1 MRNLVIMRSTGY
13 PVIFDATH
21 SVQQMG
27 AAGGSSGGLPAFIP
41 PQVRG
46 AAAVG
51 IDALF
56 IETHPDPD
64 NALSDGSNMVPLDRM
79 RDLLQMTLQIHSTH
93 GTTIS

>member
-1 MRNLVIMRSTGY
+1 MNEPTLHKPLRLWPGIVI
-13 PVIFDATH
+13 VA
-21 SVQQMG
+21 VQWL
-27 AAGGSSGGLPAFIP
+27 ARYGLPAFIP

-64 NALSDGSNMVPLDRM
+64 SALSDGSNMVPLDRM
-79 RDLLQMTLQIHSTH
+79 RALLEMTLAIHATH
-93 GTTIS
+93 GATSK